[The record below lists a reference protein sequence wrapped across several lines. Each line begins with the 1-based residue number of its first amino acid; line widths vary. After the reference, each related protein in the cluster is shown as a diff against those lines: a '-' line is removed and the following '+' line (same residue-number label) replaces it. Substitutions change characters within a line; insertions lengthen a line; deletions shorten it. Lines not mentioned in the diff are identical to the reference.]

1 MGILGD
7 SPVIPFMDQTPATL
21 KSARSVGP
29 ILVAEDNLVNQKVA
43 VLLLEKLGYKADVAA
58 NGLKALEALTRTR
71 YALVLMD
78 VQMPE
83 MDGFEA
89 TAEIRKREGTQHH
102 TPIVAMTANAMIG
115 EREKCLQAGMDDYL
129 AKPVRVDT
137 LAAVLGRLLVNVSPS
152 AGANASIDA
161 GPGDPDAVD
170 PQVLASL
177 RELQP
182 AGEPDIVLELIGIF
196 LNGVPQRLSGLQD
209 AIAQRDCR
217 RIEELAHSLKSSCAN
232 LGARTMAAL
241 CGSLEKE
248 GEKGSLGETELLLAR
263 VQAEFVRVRAM
274 LDRV

>member
-1 MGILGD
+1 
-7 SPVIPFMDQTPATL
+7 
-21 KSARSVGP
+21 
-29 ILVAEDNLVNQKVA
+29 LVAEDNLVNQKVA
-43 VLLLEKLGYKADVAA
+43 LLLLEKLGYKADVAA
-58 NGLKALEALTRTR
+58 NGLKVLEALTRTR

-102 TPIVAMTANAMIG
+102 TPIIAMTANAMIG

-129 AKPVRVDT
+129 AKPVNVDA
-137 LAAVLGRLLVNVSPS
+137 LAAVVDRWLANVPPS
-152 AGANASIDA
+152 ARANPSIDA
-161 GPGDPDAVD
+161 VPGAADAVD

-182 AGEPDIVLELIGIF
+182 AGEPDVVLELIGIF
-196 LNGVPQRLSGLQD
+196 LHEVPRRLSGLQES
-209 AIAQRDCR
+209 IAQRDCR
-217 RIEELAHSLKSSCAN
+217 RIEELAHSLKGSCGN

-248 GEKGSLGETELLLAR
+248 GEKGLLGDTGLLLAQ
-263 VQAEFVRVRAM
+263 VQAEFVRVRAV
-274 LDRV
+274 LEREAEGLVALGGSGELQHHV